1 MARKTLLTE
10 SELRRFM
17 KLADMRPVG
26 DERIQEMGSYHTPG
40 LRDEEDELRHSEE
53 EGEAE
58 GRELSDMDDEADRE
72 GAEIDD
78 LEGDL
83 AMADD
88 ELAAEPMDV
97 PAVDGDVEAKFAE
110 FMTQVAAVAQEVLG
124 IEVDVEEAP
133 SADDELGGEEVV
145 DAEVDMEVDEPAGV
159 PEEGGE
165 LDMGLEVEEEP
176 ALQEYNSE
184 DDMVAEVARRVAARL
199 QKESRQAEVVDQLA
213 ERIMKRLTK

>member
-26 DERIQEMGSYHTPG
+26 EKRMNEMYGAPAA
-40 LRDEEDELRHSEE
+40 RDLEEDEAEE
-53 EGEAE
+53 E
-58 GRELSDMDDEADRE
+58 RKDDEL
-72 GAEIDD
+72 DD

-83 AMADD
+83 GAADAALDAPMDEPMAEPLDAPLDDLGAEEAPPLDPEAQAVLATGIQAMAD
-88 ELAAEPMDV
+88 AMGM
-97 PAVDGDVEAKFAE
+97 GDLV
-110 FMTQVAAVAQEVLG
+110 T
-124 IEVDVEEAP
+124 VDVEPA
-133 SADDELGGEEVV
+133 
-145 DAEVDMEVDEPAGV
+145 DAEVEDVVDEPALDEPGLDE
-159 PEEGGE
+159 PGLGGLEGGE
-165 LDMGLEVEEEP
+165 FSPEPDEEP
-176 ALQEYNSE
+176 VPGNTMYQESNE